1 MYGFNLGRKISGDF
15 LEKKNPRISGEGV
28 LMQGYMIEGFRLYQ
42 STMSQLTSPLDC
54 GAKIQ
59 PLFGSEKFNK
69 NCIND

>member
-1 MYGFNLGRKISGDF
+1 MIMGSFLKKEPSHLRGKI
-15 LEKKNPRISGEGV
+15 
-28 LMQGYMIEGFRLYQ
+28 LMQGYMIEGLRLYQ
-42 STMSQLTSPLDC
+42 STMSQLTFPSLDC

>member
-1 MYGFNLGRKISGDF
+1 
-15 LEKKNPRISGEGV
+15 
-28 LMQGYMIEGFRLYQ
+28 MQGYMIEGFRLYQ